1 MKFPYT
7 KIASVSASALLTV
20 TLSAALIPAA
30 NASTSSAS
38 VPAIQPILTPTTA
51 VPADNYTARVFALI
65 NVERTKAGVKP
76 LVWNPSVSKVSQDW
90 AAHLGVVTQ
99 SDSFDLANIHRSDAG
114 GNEIPAGA
122 TRYAEIIAFNSTPES
137 IVQWWMSSPAHKAA
151 MLHPDET
158 DIGIGY
164 VVPTSG
170 PYAGWHQVVANLA
183 AYPTT
188 NINPTTSPIIA
199 TPTPTPTVTT
209 SIPAGTQYKTTIE
222 LNLRSGPGT
231 TYGVLGYG
239 VTGTTVTATGK
250 TNGIWYEVKMGSLI
264 GWMSSDYLTKYA
276 GAVSTAPL
284 VVKSALAVKAA
295 SLNGGLGTA
304 TSGEVYGLKNGG
316 GYQTYQRGAIIWSP
330 ATGAHISR
338 GGIRAM
344 WAATGYENGRLGYPT
359 TDEVGGL
366 KDGGVYQMYQGGA
379 IFWSPAT
386 GAHISVGG
394 IRAMWAAT
402 GYENGR
408 LGYPT
413 SNEIGGLKNGGVYQ
427 NYQRGAIIWS
437 PATGAHVSIGGIRN
451 AWLATGGVNGRLG
464 YPTSNE
470 YSAGTGVTV
479 QTYQGGRITWTS
491 RGASVSYK

>member
-1 MKFPYT
+1 MKSPYT
-7 KIASVSASALLTV
+7 KIASISASALLTF

-30 NASTSSAS
+30 NASTPSAS
-38 VPAIQPILTPTTA
+38 VPAIQPVLTPAITA
-51 VPADNYTARVFALI
+51 PADSFTAQVFALI
-65 NVERTKAGVKP
+65 NVERAKAGVKP
-76 LVWNPSVSKVSQDW
+76 LVWNQSVSKVSQDW

-99 SDSFDLANIHRSDAG
+99 SDSFDFANIHRSDSG
-114 GNEIPAGA
+114 GKEIPAGA

-137 IVQWWMSSPAHKAA
+137 VVQWWMNSPSHKAA

-164 VVPTSG
+164 VVPASG

-188 NINPTTSPIIA
+188 NANPIVPAASVPA
-199 TPTPTPTVTT
+199 

-231 TYGVLGYG
+231 TYGILGYG

-250 TNGIWYEVKMGSLI
+250 TNGIWYEVKMGSLT
-264 GWMSSDYLTKYA
+264 GWMSSDYLTKYTA
-276 GAVSTAPL
+276 AVSTAPL
-284 VVKSALAVKAA
+284 AVKSALAVKAA

-330 ATGAHISR
+330 ATGAHISM

-344 WAATGYENGRLGYPT
+344 WASTGFENGGLGYPT
-359 TDEVGGL
+359 TD
-366 KDGGVYQMYQGGA
+366 
-379 IFWSPAT
+379 
-386 GAHISVGG
+386 
-394 IRAMWAAT
+394 
-402 GYENGR
+402 
-408 LGYPT
+408 
-413 SNEIGGLKNGGVYQ
+413 EIGGLKNGGVYQ
-427 NYQRGAIIWS
+427 TYQRGAIIWS
-437 PATGAHVSIGGIRN
+437 PATGAHVSLGGIRN

-479 QTYQGGRITWTS
+479 QNYQGGKITWTS